1 MKKIFLDLG
10 KQPITNNFLKSI
22 NSKSLKKEFFYNLK
36 VTYNDK
42 NNLVSLSKFVQPS
55 KMFNDQYAHRA
66 SMSKT
71 MLASFKKLAIELNQ
85 KFKPKKILEIGSND
99 GVFVRNF
106 DKKKVIAVEPCR
118 NLANLTNKMGYKT
131 FPNFWDL
138 PLSRNIEKKFG
149 KVDLIFSANT
159 ISHIPNLVEVFKAIK
174 QILHKDGV
182 FVFED
187 PYILSVIK

>member
-85 KFKPKKILEIGSND
+85 KFKPKKILVIVSND
-99 GVFVRNF
+99 GVFIRNF
-106 DKKKVIAVEPCR
+106 DKTSLIAFLPCK
-118 NLANLTNKMGYKT
+118 NLANFPNKIGYKT
-131 FPNFWDL
+131 FPNFFDL
-138 PLSRNIEKKFG
+138 SLSIYIEKKFG
-149 KVDLIFSANT
+149 KVDLIFSSNT
-159 ISHIPNLVEVFKAIK
+159 ISHIPHLVSLFKS
-174 QILHKDGV
+174 
-182 FVFED
+182 F
-187 PYILSVIK
+187 

>member
-99 GVFVRNF
+99 GVFIKHFNNIRN
-106 DKKKVIAVEPCR
+106 IGVEPCK
-118 NLANLTNKMGYKT
+118 NLAKITNRIGVKTYDEFWTYKT
-131 FPNFWDL
+131 
-138 PLSRNIEKKFG
+138 SKKNS
-149 KVDLIFSANT
+149 KSNWK
-159 ISHIPNLVEVFKAIK
+159 S
-174 QILHKDGV
+174 
-182 FVFED
+182 
-187 PYILSVIK
+187 